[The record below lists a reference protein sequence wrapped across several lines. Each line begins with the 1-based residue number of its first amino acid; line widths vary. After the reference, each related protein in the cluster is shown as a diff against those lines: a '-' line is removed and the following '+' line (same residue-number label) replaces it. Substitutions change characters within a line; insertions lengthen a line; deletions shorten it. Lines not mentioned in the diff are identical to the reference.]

1 MNRRRSLSTT
11 KKPNNKQ
18 IFKKFLEFLES
29 GVWTMPISMFT
40 EQHSILFDREQGD
53 PNTYD
58 HLHKEFASLVDVL
71 IESYCDDVGLTPRE
85 LVEALKSTDQSTK
98 LSYRERILLEPVVAA
113 QDFNVFVPM
122 MMRKSIEMQLQAL
135 HMLT

>member
-1 MNRRRSLSTT
+1 M
-11 KKPNNKQ
+11 
-18 IFKKFLEFLES
+18 
-29 GVWTMPISMFT
+29 
-40 EQHSILFDREQGD
+40 FDREQGD

-98 LSYRERILLEPVVAA
+98 LSYRERVSSRFEVIFSKKYYIDPLGTRSSSPRFQRFCTNDDE
-113 QDFNVFVPM
+113 
-122 MMRKSIEMQLQAL
+122 KK
-135 HMLT
+135 H